1 MEQIE
6 EEDKNSK
13 EIHIPRV
20 EDLFKNQAKE
30 ILTYENQTLRN
41 RLGEMMGT
49 LERGIGKFKSMSF
62 AYTKPD

>member
-6 EEDKNSK
+6 DVDKNSK

-30 ILTYENQTLRN
+30 IMAYENLTLRN
-41 RLGEMMGT
+41 RLG
-49 LERGIGKFKSMSF
+49 
-62 AYTKPD
+62 